1 MLNVPPYCL
10 LVQPDRGREVSHA
23 PYVAVA
29 VHTPDEPKPPLEGDA
44 GMGLHTLD
52 GDGNRNARG
61 YLDLQVNMV
70 PVGVDGEEVERGILP
85 LERMHA
91 AQEFRTYILLKI
103 PPAVLGTPN
112 NVVHVPIGRVVEA
125 SCSHESSLPCPTDM
139 ARTDTFIP
147 ALGRLTPPPSCG
159 VSCGIKNQRKL
170 VFLMEE
176 LDATGLEQKNVSLQ
190 LMC

>member
-159 VSCGIKNQRKL
+159 VSCGIKKTHLFRVGHITRIVSSEPSLSSNQPP
-170 VFLMEE
+170 
-176 LDATGLEQKNVSLQ
+176 
-190 LMC
+190 